1 MHTVQ
6 EHKIQVK
13 KRAHSFLQLL
23 LRKYATQNKADQG
36 PLKCWFQNHA
46 DTVEGQRN
54 LKIFSPNNES
64 LYQNFKIEQNSRGKP
79 RI

>member
-46 DTVEGQRN
+46 DTV
-54 LKIFSPNNES
+54 
-64 LYQNFKIEQNSRGKP
+64 
-79 RI
+79 